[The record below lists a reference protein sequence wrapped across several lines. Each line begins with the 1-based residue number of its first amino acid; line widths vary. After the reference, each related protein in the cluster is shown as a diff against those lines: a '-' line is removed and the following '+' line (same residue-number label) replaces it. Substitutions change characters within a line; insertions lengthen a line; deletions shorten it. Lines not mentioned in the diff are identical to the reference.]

1 MGDVAMCVPVIKLL
15 LQQHP
20 DLTITFVSD
29 KKLAPFFANIENC
42 EFIGADLKGEHKG
55 FVGLYQLFRVITNK
69 HKIDAIADL
78 HSVVRTHVLKLFF
91 RLSGKT
97 IFSINKGRAEKK
109 QLTAKHKS
117 NFHQLPTGFE
127 RYSNVFQQIGYTI
140 NLQPSLLKKTT
151 LSLPETAKKY
161 FENKLCIGVA
171 PFAKHAE
178 KMYEVNKMKLV
189 VEELSKLNINI
200 LLFGGG
206 TQEKYILDSWIN
218 ENHPNVINITG
229 KFKLQEELA
238 IISHLKLMCCMDSAN
253 MHLSSMYNIPVVS
266 IWGATHPY
274 AGFLGWGQSDENV
287 ISVDLPCRPC
297 SVYGN
302 KKCWRGDHACMEKI
316 TPEKIISTIQFI
328 VSNEKP
334 FF

>member
-1 MGDVAMCVPVIKLL
+1 MCVPVIKLL

-20 DLTITFVSD
+20 ELSITFVSD
-29 KKLAPFFANIENC
+29 KNLAPFFANIENC

-55 FVGLYQLFRVITNK
+55 FRGLYHLFTSISNK
-69 HKIDAIADL
+69 QKIDAIADL

-91 RLSGKT
+91 TLTGKRIFT
-97 IFSINKGRAEKK
+97 IDKGRAEKK
-109 QLTAKHKS
+109 KLTTKQKS
-117 NFHQLPTGFE
+117 NFHPLKSGFQ
-127 RYSNVFQQIGYTI
+127 RYADVFEDIGYSI

-151 LSLPETAKKY
+151 LHLPDNAKVY
-161 FENKLCIGVA
+161 FEHKQCIGIA

-178 KMYEVNKMKLV
+178 KMYDANKMKLV
-189 VEELSKLNINI
+189 VDELSKLNINI

-206 TQEKYILDSWIN
+206 TQEKNILDSWIN

-229 KFKLQEELA
+229 KFNLQEELA
-238 IISHLKLMCCMDSAN
+238 IISHLKLMCSMDSAN
-253 MHLSSMYNIPVVS
+253 MHLASMYNIPVVS

-287 ISVDLPCRPC
+287 VSIDLPCRPC

-302 KKCWRGDHACMEKI
+302 KKCWRGDHACMEQI
-316 TPEKIISTIQFI
+316 TPEKIISRIQFI
-328 VSNEKP
+328 ASK
-334 FF
+334 

>member
-20 DLTITFVSD
+20 ELSITFVSD
-29 KKLAPFFANIENC
+29 KKLAPFFTNIENC

-55 FVGLYQLFRVITNK
+55 FTGLYRLFTSISNK
-69 HKIDAIADL
+69 QKIDAIADL
-78 HSVVRTHVLKLFF
+78 HCVLRTHVLKLFF
-91 RLSGKT
+91 TLTVKRIFT
-97 IFSINKGRAEKK
+97 IDKGRAEKK
-109 QLTAKHKS
+109 KLTAKQKL
-117 NFHQLPTGFE
+117 NFHPLKSGFQ
-127 RYSNVFQQIGYTI
+127 RYADVFEEMGYSI

-151 LSLPETAKKY
+151 LHLPDNAKVY
-161 FENKLCIGVA
+161 FEHKQCIGIA

-178 KMYEVNKMKLV
+178 KMYDANKMKLV

-206 TQEKYILDSWIN
+206 TQEKNILDSWIN

-229 KFKLQEELA
+229 KFNLQEELA
-238 IISHLKLMCCMDSAN
+238 IISHLKLMCSMDSAN
-253 MHLSSMYNIPVVS
+253 MHLASMHNIPVVS

-274 AGFLGWGQSDENV
+274 AGFLGWGQSDDNV
-287 ISVDLPCRPC
+287 VSVDLPCRPC

-302 KKCWRGDHACMEKI
+302 KKCWRGDNACMEQI
-316 TPEKIISTIQFI
+316 TPEKIISRIQFI
-328 VSNEKP
+328 TSQ
-334 FF
+334 

>member
-15 LQQHP
+15 LQQYP
-20 DLTITFVSD
+20 ELSITFLSD

-55 FVGLYQLFRVITNK
+55 FSGLYRLFRSISNK
-69 HKIDAIADL
+69 QKIHAIADL

-91 RLSGKT
+91 SLTGKRIFT
-97 IFSINKGRAEKK
+97 IDKGRAEKK
-109 QLTAKHKS
+109 KLTAKQKS
-117 NFHQLPTGFE
+117 NFHPLKSGFQ
-127 RYSNVFQQIGYTI
+127 RYADVFEQMGYSI
-140 NLQPSLLKKTT
+140 NLQPSLLKKMT
-151 LSLPETAKKY
+151 LPLPEKATIY
-161 FENKLCIGVA
+161 FEHKQCIGIA

-178 KMYEVNKMKLV
+178 KMYDVNKMKLV
-189 VEELSKLNINI
+189 VEELTKLNINI

-206 TQEKYILDSWIN
+206 IQEKNILDSWIN

-229 KFKLQEELA
+229 KFNLQEELA
-238 IISHLKLMCCMDSAN
+238 IISHLKLMCSMDSAN
-253 MHLSSMYNIPVVS
+253 MHLASMYNIPVVS

-287 ISVDLPCRPC
+287 ISIDLPCRPC

-302 KKCWRGDHACMEKI
+302 KKCWRGDHACMEQI
-316 TPEKIISTIQFI
+316 TTEKIISTIQFI
-328 VSNEKP
+328 VSN
-334 FF
+334 

>member
-20 DLTITFVSD
+20 NVKLTFVSD

-55 FVGLYQLFRVITNK
+55 FAGLYRLFKLITNK
-69 HKIDAIADL
+69 QKIDAIADL

-91 RLSGKT
+91 MLSGKR
-97 IFSINKGRAEKK
+97 IYSIDKGRAEKK
-109 QLTAKHKS
+109 QLTAKQKI
-117 NFHQLPTGFE
+117 NFHPLPSGFK
-127 RYSNVFQQIGYTI
+127 RYADVFQQMGYSI
-140 NLQPSLLKKTT
+140 NLQPSMLKNTT
-151 LSLPETAKKY
+151 LPLPKFAKIY
-161 FENKLCIGVA
+161 FENKPCIGIA

-178 KMYEVNKMKLV
+178 KMYDANKMKRV

-206 TQEKYILDSWIN
+206 AHEKTILDSWLSAD
-218 ENHPNVINITG
+218 HPNVINITG
-229 KFKLQEELA
+229 KCNLQEELA
-238 IISHLKLMCCMDSAN
+238 IISHLKLMCSMDSSNA
-253 MHLSSMYNIPVVS
+253 HLASMYNIPVVS

-274 AGFLGWGQSDENV
+274 AGFLGWGQSYENV
-287 ISVDLPCRPC
+287 VSVDLPCRPC

-302 KKCWRGDHACMEKI
+302 KKCWRGDHACMQEI
-316 TPEKIISTIQFI
+316 TPDQIISKIQFI
-328 VSNEKP
+328 VSK
-334 FF
+334 

>member
-20 DLTITFVSD
+20 NITLTFVSD
-29 KKLAPFFANIENC
+29 KKLAPFFADIENC
-42 EFIGADLKGEHKG
+42 DFIGADVKGDHKG
-55 FVGLYQLFRVITNK
+55 FAGLFRLFKLISNK
-69 HKIDAIADL
+69 QKIDAIADL

-91 RLSGKT
+91 RLSGKR

-117 NFHQLPTGFE
+117 IFHPLPTGFK
-127 RYSNVFQQIGYTI
+127 RYADVFQQIGYTI
-140 NLQPSLLKKTT
+140 NLQPSLLNNKK
-151 LSLPETAKKY
+151 LPLPATAKTY
-161 FENKLCIGVA
+161 FENKLCIGIA

-178 KMYEVNKMKLV
+178 KMYDANKMKLV

-206 TQEKYILDSWIN
+206 AQEKNILDSWMN
-218 ENHPNVINITG
+218 DDYSNVINITG
-229 KFKLQEELA
+229 KFNLQEELA
-238 IISHLKLMCCMDSAN
+238 IISHLKLMCSMDSAN
-253 MHLSSMYNIPVVS
+253 MHLASMYNVPVVS

-274 AGFLGWGQSDENV
+274 AGFLGWGQQDENV
-287 ISVDLPCRPC
+287 VSVDLPCRPC

-302 KKCWRGDHACMEKI
+302 KKCWRGDHACMEQI
-316 TPEKIISTIQFI
+316 TPETIISRIQFI
-328 VSNEKP
+328 ASK
-334 FF
+334 

>member
-20 DLTITFVSD
+20 ELSITFVSD
-29 KKLAPFFANIENC
+29 KKLAPFFTNIENC

-55 FVGLYQLFRVITNK
+55 FTGLYRLFTSISNK
-69 HKIDAIADL
+69 QKIDAIADL
-78 HSVVRTHVLKLFF
+78 HCVLRTHVLKLFF
-91 RLSGKT
+91 TLTVKRIFT
-97 IFSINKGRAEKK
+97 IDKGRAEKK
-109 QLTAKHKS
+109 KLTAKQKL
-117 NFHQLPTGFE
+117 NFHPLKSGFQ
-127 RYSNVFQQIGYTI
+127 RYADVFEEMGYSI

-151 LSLPETAKKY
+151 LHLPDNAKVY
-161 FENKLCIGVA
+161 FEHKQCIGIA

-178 KMYEVNKMKLV
+178 KMYDANKMKLV

-206 TQEKYILDSWIN
+206 TQEKNILDSWIN

-229 KFKLQEELA
+229 KFNLQEELA
-238 IISHLKLMCCMDSAN
+238 IISHLKLMCSMDSAN
-253 MHLSSMYNIPVVS
+253 MHLASMHNIPVVS
-266 IWGATHPY
+266 IWGATHPH

-287 ISVDLPCRPC
+287 VSVDLPCRPC

-302 KKCWRGDHACMEKI
+302 KKCWRGDNACMEQI
-316 TPEKIISTIQFI
+316 TPEKIISRIQFI
-328 VSNEKP
+328 TSQ
-334 FF
+334 

>member
-20 DLTITFVSD
+20 ELSITFVSH

-55 FVGLYQLFRVITNK
+55 FAGLFRLFKLISK
-69 HKIDAIADL
+69 KQKIDAIADL
-78 HSVVRTHVLKLFF
+78 HSVVRTQVLKLFF
-91 RLSGKT
+91 TLSGKKIFT
-97 IFSINKGRAEKK
+97 IDKGRAEKK
-109 QLTAKHKS
+109 QLTTKQKS
-117 NFHQLPTGFE
+117 NFHPLKSGFQRYADVFE
-127 RYSNVFQQIGYTI
+127 RMGYSI
-140 NLQPSLLKKTT
+140 NLKPLLLNTTT
-151 LSLPETAKKY
+151 LPLPENAKPH
-161 FENKLCIGVA
+161 FENKYCVGIA
-171 PFAKHAE
+171 PFAAHAE
-178 KMYEVNKMKLV
+178 KMYDANKMRKV

-206 TQEKYILDSWIN
+206 AQEKNILDSWIN
-218 ENHPNVINITG
+218 ERHSNVINITG
-229 KFKLQEELA
+229 KFNLQEELG
-238 IISHLKLMCCMDSAN
+238 IISHLKLMCSMDSAN
-253 MHLSSMYNIPVVS
+253 MHLASMYNIPVVS

-287 ISVDLPCRPC
+287 VSVDLPCRPC

-316 TPEKIISTIQFI
+316 TPEIIISKIQFI
-328 VSNEKP
+328 VSN
-334 FF
+334 